1 MTVATQLSRS
11 ALAAY
16 ALPGFALAM
25 PTIPAAV
32 FLPSLYGTELGLAAA
47 GTALLAARASDVLTD
62 PLVGTLSD
70 RWRTR
75 WGRRKPWIMAG
86 ALIGGWSLIRLFQ
99 PPEGVTAGYVLIWS
113 ILLYLGWTM
122 INVPY
127 TAWGAELS
135 GDYHERARITSA
147 REGVMVFGIFAAG
160 TVPVWAAGAGLTERD
175 GLAIISWMAIA
186 LGGPFILL
194 ALWQV
199 PDQLPARTQA
209 AASDP
214 PMTWHTLRATVRAV
228 IGNRP
233 FVRLLAAWFINGL
246 ANGIPSTLFL
256 LYLEH
261 RLLADQAERGVL
273 ILVYFLC
280 AVLAIP
286 AWLGLSR
293 RVGKHRTWCSSM
305 ILTCV
310 AFAFVPAIAP
320 GDVWSFAA
328 VCVITGI
335 GLGADL
341 AIPPALQADVVDFD
355 TLRTGQRRAGLFF
368 ALWGMATKLALAA
381 AVGIAFPALAAFGF
395 DPQGGSSQSGLVALG
410 VIYAA
415 IPVVLKAVAIGIVW
429 SFPIT
434 AERHRVIRLRLEAL
448 SRRSEPPIR
457 STARW

>member
-1 MTVATQLSRS
+1 MTPAHRLSRS
-11 ALAAY
+11 TLTAY

-47 GTALLAARASDVLTD
+47 GTALLAARAADVLTD
-62 PLVGTLSD
+62 PLVGALSD

-75 WGRRKPWIMAG
+75 WGRRKPWMLAG
-86 ALIGGWSLIRLFQ
+86 ALMGGWSLIQLFQ
-99 PPEGVTAGYVLIWS
+99 PPAEVTAGYVLVWS
-113 ILLYLGWTM
+113 VLLYLGWTM

-175 GLAIISWMAIA
+175 ALAIISWMAIA

-194 ALWQV
+194 ALWRV
-199 PDQLPARTQA
+199 PDRLPERPRDVPV
-209 AASDP
+209 ASW
-214 PMTWHTLRATVRAV
+214 TALRATANAV
-228 IGNRP
+228 AGNRP
-233 FVRLLAAWFINGL
+233 FVRLLTAWFINGL

-261 RLLADQAERGVL
+261 RLLADQTERGVL
-273 ILVYFLC
+273 ILIYFLS
-280 AVLAIP
+280 AVAAIP
-286 AWLGLSR
+286 AWLALSR
-293 RVGKHRTWCSSM
+293 RVGKHRTWCWSM
-305 ILTCV
+305 IVTCA
-310 AFAFVPAIAP
+310 AFAFVPVIAP
-320 GDVWSFAA
+320 GGVWAFGA
-328 VCVITGI
+328 VCVVTGV

-355 TLRTGQRRAGLFF
+355 TLRTGHRRAGLFF
-368 ALWGMATKLALAA
+368 ALWGMATKLALAG

-395 DPQGGSSQSGLVALG
+395 DPKGGSTETGLVALG

-415 IPVVLKAVAIGIVW
+415 IPVVLKSVAISIVW

-434 AERHRVIRLRLEAL
+434 AERHRVIRVRLEAL
-448 SRRSEPPIR
+448 SRRS
-457 STARW
+457 

>member
-1 MTVATQLSRS
+1 MTDARRLSGPT
-11 ALAAY
+11 LAAY

-47 GTALLAARASDVLTD
+47 GTALLVARASDVITD
-62 PLVGTLSD
+62 PLVGALSD

-75 WGRRKPWIMAG
+75 WGRRKPWMVGG
-86 ALIGGWSLIRLFQ
+86 ALLGGWSLIQLFQ
-99 PPEGVTAGYVLIWS
+99 PPVGVTAGYVLLWS
-113 ILLYLGWTM
+113 VLLYLGWTM

-160 TVPVWAAGAGLTERD
+160 TIPVWAAGAGLSERD
-175 GLAIISWMAIA
+175 ALAIISWMAVI

-194 ALWQV
+194 TLLRV
-199 PDQLPARTQA
+199 PDLLPPRADQDSSTGRPPLTVLRDTAQA
-209 AASDP
+209 VA
-214 PMTWHTLRATVRAV
+214 
-228 IGNRP
+228 GNRP
-233 FVRLLAAWFINGL
+233 FVRLLSAWFINGL

-261 RLLADQAERGVL
+261 RLLADQTERGVL
-273 ILVYFLC
+273 ILVYFLF
-280 AVLAIP
+280 AVAAIP
-286 AWLGLSR
+286 AWLALSR
-293 RVGKHRTWCSSM
+293 RIGKHRTWCWSM
-305 ILTCV
+305 ILTCA
-310 AFAFVPAIAP
+310 AFAFVPVIAP
-320 GDVWSFAA
+320 GEVWAFGL

-355 TLRTGQRRAGLFF
+355 TLRTRRHRAGLFF

-381 AVGIAFPALAAFGF
+381 AVGIAFPTLAAFGF
-395 DPQGGSSQSGLVALG
+395 DPQGGSSEAGLTALG

-415 IPVVLKAVAIGIVW
+415 VPVVLKAVAISIVW

-434 AERHRVIRLRLEAL
+434 AERQRVIRLRLEAL
-448 SRRSEPPIR
+448 SRRD
-457 STARW
+457 